1 MFRRLFR
8 RASSSSSSS
17 GLSQF
22 GGVHG
27 SFSGSGGNK
36 MMMRNK
42 PLIRING
49 DKFFRTGAE
58 AASLLIEHGRVIDKG
73 NSEFLS
79 SCENVIQSLGEQMT
93 VYSML

>member
-1 MFRRLFR
+1 MLKRLF
-8 RASSSSSSS
+8 SSSSSS

-27 SFSGSGGNK
+27 SFSSSGSNSK

-73 NSEFLS
+73 NLEFLS
-79 SCENVIQSLGEQMT
+79 SCENVINSLGK
-93 VYSML
+93 